1 MSQASVR
8 ILATCRSE
16 RLLPF
21 TLLVFRTLRIG
32 FPSADVLVTG
42 NALPTYAIARVAE
55 ACAATGCGFENRP
68 ETIHH
73 RYIEQ
78 LVASE
83 SGPFILSDTDV
94 IFYDK
99 VEDWKF
105 TTLLAGYRVPDWESK
120 CGHITRSRLHPSL
133 MFIDPIRVRGFAD
146 HFTEEKPLTPFM
158 PPANLFYPILIP
170 INGRLHF
177 FDTMSLCYHLFG
189 GTAFTDVQKDA
200 YFHFHAGTIS
210 DLTLPFLDNP
220 EAIQKEREWIM
231 EDPQRGRGHWRAY
244 EQYFENHVPKYDGGD
259 VVAPIAPEDSV
270 AARQWNVELCYGN
283 LQAMEFTDL
292 WYGLVHAWDD
302 LVDTVIDGRPTM
314 SRDQMVLEIGLR
326 SAMLYN
332 HPFYVANREILFPV
346 ILHITSTW
354 RVSVGWE
361 RSPLAHRRVI
371 ADACRTCGNH
381 LYYFIALLTG
391 GEQHAQ
397 QMILKIHEIDFLK
410 QHDAQGRPI

>member
-1 MSQASVR
+1 MKVFL
-8 ILATCRSE
+8 LATVRKPE
-16 RLLPF
+16 LLPF
-21 TLLVFRTLRIG
+21 TTLVFKTIRVG
-32 FPSADVLVTG
+32 FPTAEIFVTG
-42 NALPTYAIARVAE
+42 NALKVDICRETE
-55 ACAATGCGFENRP
+55 ALCGITGYCDMGVP
-68 ETIHH
+68 TIHH
-73 RYIEQ
+73 KWIEE
-78 LVASE
+78 LVE
-83 SGPFILSDTDV
+83 REYEPFWICDTDV

-99 VEDWKF
+99 VEDWSF
-105 TTLLAGYRVPDWESK
+105 STPLAGYRVPDWESK
-120 CGHITRSRLHPSL
+120 CGITRSRLHPSL
-133 MFIDPIRVRGFAD
+133 MFVDPIRVRGFVD

-189 GTAFTDVQKDA
+189 GTAFTDIQKDA
-200 YFHFHAGTIS
+200 FFHFHAGTIS
-210 DLTLPFLDNP
+210 DLTIPFLDNP
-220 EAIQKEREWIM
+220 EAIQREREWIM

-259 VVAPIAPEDSV
+259 VVAPIAPGDSV
-270 AARQWNVELCYGN
+270 AARQWNVELCSGN

-314 SRDQMVLEIGLR
+314 SRDQMVLEIGFR

-346 ILHITSTW
+346 VLHITSTW

-361 RSPLAHRRVI
+361 RSPLRHRRVI

-397 QMILKIHEIDFLK
+397 QMILRIHEVDFLK